1 MAKRKHPMPL
11 SKGQAEIMEIVWDG
25 DEMSVTDVWREMNKI
40 RDVAR
45 NTIQTVLLRLEE
57 KGWLKHRVDG
67 RRFMYAAAHP
77 RVAARTQMI
86 RRLVD
91 TVFDGSTDGLVMA
104 LLQERGIT
112 DESAN
117 RIRQMIE
124 EAGNKGNY

>member
-1 MAKRKHPMPL
+1 MAKRKHPTPL

-25 DEMSVTDVWREMNKI
+25 DEMSVTDVWREMNKN

-67 RRFMYAAAHP
+67 RRFMYSATHP

-112 DESAN
+112 DESAK